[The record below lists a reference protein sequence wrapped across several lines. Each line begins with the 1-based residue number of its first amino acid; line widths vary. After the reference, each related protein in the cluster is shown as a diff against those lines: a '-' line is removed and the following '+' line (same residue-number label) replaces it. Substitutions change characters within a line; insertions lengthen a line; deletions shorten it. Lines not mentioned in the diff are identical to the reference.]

1 VDTGGKVVDGSADSC
16 STRGRDVAFSRFEVE
31 REVGWPDGSS
41 SLYVCD
47 PAGNSV
53 ELAPPSLW
61 GGLGRAAVGEARAA

>member
-1 VDTGGKVVDGSADSC
+1 VRRLRWTPAHGV
-16 STRGRDVAFSRFEVE
+16 EVE
-31 REVGWPDGSS
+31 REIGWPDGSR
-41 SLYVCD
+41 SLYVRD